1 MLNKDLA
8 ILFSL
13 GASMASAQAIVHQ
26 QVNPNGVTQVHTVL
40 EHLSIITFPERITR
54 VAAGSDAVQV
64 EWHDNNVF
72 IKPVKNGL
80 ATNLMVW
87 TEHQFSSYELVAP
100 GPVSEMTIVLDER
113 ESPVPKATGSSEA
126 SEKAAAEQQQRITDS
141 IVGTTL
147 LDATPVVGHG
157 LHPAKDFV
165 SVAINEV
172 VRDKNAIYVRFAVTN
187 NSPHPYRILSPIVL
201 AITPQRN
208 ANLVPAMKGLQISD
222 QVLTQF
228 QSVQTYPVPVRSYS
242 VSNRDVDPGKT
253 VEGVLAFQP
262 KEADM
267 PGVYEFI
274 FANDGKHPTSAT
286 AVL

>member
-26 QVNPNGVTQVHTVL
+26 QVNPNGVTQVHTAL
-40 EHLSIITFPERITR
+40 EHLSIITLPEKITR

-87 TEHQFSSYELVAP
+87 TEHQFSAYELVAP
-100 GPVSEMTIVLDER
+100 GPVSEMTVVLDER
-113 ESPVPKATGSSEA
+113 KSPVPEATASSEVV
-126 SEKAAAEQQQRITDS
+126 EKAATEHQQRITDS
-141 IVGTTL
+141 IVGSTL
-147 LDATPVVGHG
+147 LGATPVVAHG

-187 NSPHPYRILSPIVL
+187 NSPHPYRILSPTVL

-228 QSVQTYPVPVRSYS
+228 QSVQTEPVTVRSYS

-253 VEGVLAFQP
+253 VQGVLTFQP

-267 PGVYEFI
+267 PGVYKFV
-274 FANDGKHPTSAT
+274 FANDGKHPTSAG

>member
-1 MLNKDLA
+1 MLNRNLA

-13 GASMASAQAIVHQ
+13 GASIASAQAILHQ
-26 QVNPNGVTQVHTVL
+26 QVNPNGVTEVHTAL
-40 EHLSIITFPERITR
+40 EHLSIITLPEKITR
-54 VAAGSDAVQV
+54 VAAGSDAVQI

-87 TEHQFSSYELVAP
+87 TEHQFSAYELVAP
-100 GPVSEMTIVLDER
+100 GPVSEMTIVLDEIKL
-113 ESPVPKATGSSEA
+113 PVPDATASSETA
-126 SEKAAAEQQQRITDS
+126 EKAAAEQQQRITDS
-141 IVGTTL
+141 IVGSTL
-147 LDATPVVGHG
+147 LGATPVVAHG
-157 LHPAKDFV
+157 LHPAKNFV

-187 NSPHPYRILSPIVL
+187 NSPNPYRIFSPTVL

-228 QSVQTYPVPVRSYS
+228 QSVQTDPVKVRDYF

-253 VEGVLAFQP
+253 VEGILTFQP
-262 KEADM
+262 KEVDI
-267 PGVYEFI
+267 PRVYEFI
-274 FANDGKHPTSAT
+274 FANDRKHPTSAT

>member
-26 QVNPNGVTQVHTVL
+26 QVNPNGDTQVHTAL
-40 EHLSIITFPERITR
+40 EHLSIITLPEKITR
-54 VAAGSDAVQV
+54 VAVGSDAVQV

-100 GPVSEMTIVLDER
+100 GPVSDMTVVLDER
-113 ESPVPKATGSSEA
+113 KSPVPEATASSEA
-126 SEKAAAEQQQRITDS
+126 VEKAATEHQQRITDS
-141 IVGTTL
+141 IVGSTL
-147 LDATPVVGHG
+147 LGATPVVAHG
-157 LHPAKDFV
+157 LHPGKGFV

-187 NSPHPYRILSPIVL
+187 NSPHPYRILSPMVL

-228 QSVQTYPVPVRSYS
+228 QSVQTEPVTVRSYS

-253 VEGVLAFQP
+253 VQGVITFQP

-267 PGVYEFI
+267 PGVYEFV
-274 FANDGKHPTSAT
+274 FANDGKHPTSAA

>member
-1 MLNKDLA
+1 MLKKDLA

-26 QVNPNGVTQVHTVL
+26 SVDPNGVTQVHTAL
-40 EHLSIITFPERITR
+40 EHLSIIALPEKIIR

-64 EWHDNNVF
+64 EWHDSNVF

-87 TEHQFSSYELVAP
+87 TEHQFSAYELAAP
-100 GPVSEMTIVLDER
+100 GPVSDMTIVLDESK
-113 ESPVPKATGSSEA
+113 SPVPKTTASSEA
-126 SEKAAAEQQQRITDS
+126 GEKAAAEQQQRISDS
-141 IVGTTL
+141 IIGSTL
-147 LDATPVVGHG
+147 LDATPVVAHG

-165 SVAINEV
+165 SVVINEV
-172 VRDKNAIYVRFAVTN
+172 VRDKDSVYIRFAVTN
-187 NSPHPYRILSPIVL
+187 NSPHPYRILSPTVL

-208 ANLVPAMKGLQISD
+208 VNLVPALKDLQISD
-222 QVLTQF
+222 QVLAQF
-228 QSVQTYPVPVRSYS
+228 QSVQTDPVTVRGYS

-253 VEGVLAFQP
+253 VEGVLTIQP
-262 KEADM
+262 KEVDK
-267 PGVYEFI
+267 PVVYEFV
-274 FANDGKHPTSAT
+274 FANDGKHPTSAA

>member
-26 QVNPNGVTQVHTVL
+26 QVNPNGVTRVHTAL
-40 EHLSIITFPERITR
+40 EHLSIITFPEKITR
-54 VAAGSDAVQV
+54 VAAGSDAVQI

-100 GPVSEMTIVLDER
+100 GPVSEMTIVLDE
-113 ESPVPKATGSSEA
+113 SKLPVPEGTASSEA
-126 SEKAAAEQQQRITDS
+126 AEKAAAEQQQRINDS
-141 IVGTTL
+141 IVGSTL
-147 LDATPVVGHG
+147 LGATPVVAHG
-157 LHPAKDFV
+157 LRPAKDFV

-187 NSPHPYRILSPIVL
+187 NSSHPYRILSPTVL

-228 QSVQTYPVPVRSYS
+228 QSVQTEPVTVRSYS

-262 KEADM
+262 KEVDI

>member
-26 QVNPNGVTQVHTVL
+26 QVDTNGVTQVHTAL
-40 EHLSIITFPERITR
+40 EHLSIITLPEKIVR

-64 EWHDNNVF
+64 EWHDSNVF

-87 TEHQFSSYELVAP
+87 TEHQFSAYELAAP
-100 GPVSEMTIVLDER
+100 GPVSDMTIVLDESK
-113 ESPVPKATGSSEA
+113 SPVPKTTASSEA
-126 SEKAAAEQQQRITDS
+126 GEKAAAEQQQRISDS
-141 IVGTTL
+141 IIGSTL

-157 LHPAKDFV
+157 LHPAKDYV
-165 SVAINEV
+165 GVVINEV
-172 VRDKNAIYVRFAVTN
+172 VRDKNSVYVRFAVTN
-187 NSPHPYRILSPIVL
+187 NSPHPYRILSPTVL

-208 ANLVPAMKGLQISD
+208 VNLVPALKGLQISD
-222 QVLTQF
+222 QVLAQF
-228 QSVQTYPVPVRSYS
+228 QSVQTEPVTVRGYS

-253 VEGVLAFQP
+253 VEGVLTIQP
-262 KEADM
+262 KEVDK
-267 PGVYEFI
+267 PVVYEFV
-274 FANDGKHPTSAT
+274 FANDGKHPTSVA

>member
-1 MLNKDLA
+1 
-8 ILFSL
+8 
-13 GASMASAQAIVHQ
+13 
-26 QVNPNGVTQVHTVL
+26 
-40 EHLSIITFPERITR
+40 
-54 VAAGSDAVQV
+54 
-64 EWHDNNVF
+64 
-72 IKPVKNGL
+72 
-80 ATNLMVW
+80 MVW
-87 TEHQFSSYELVAP
+87 TEHQFSAYELVAP

-141 IVGTTL
+141 IVGSTL
-147 LDATPVVGHG
+147 LGATPVVAHG

-187 NSPHPYRILSPIVL
+187 NSPHPYRILSPTVL

-228 QSVQTYPVPVRSYS
+228 QSVQTDTVTVRSYS

-253 VEGVLAFQP
+253 VEGVLTFQS
-262 KEADM
+262 KEVDM
-267 PGVYEFI
+267 PGVSGH
-274 FANDGKHPTSAT
+274 DLGSCPDSGPTTWMGQTLGRPRNASFRDQINRKAAQPVPALVMLAGHSRQARL
-286 AVL
+286 AVCHGSRRD

>member
-1 MLNKDLA
+1 
-8 ILFSL
+8 
-13 GASMASAQAIVHQ
+13 
-26 QVNPNGVTQVHTVL
+26 
-40 EHLSIITFPERITR
+40 
-54 VAAGSDAVQV
+54 VQV

-87 TEHQFSSYELVAP
+87 TEHQFSAYELVAP

-113 ESPVPKATGSSEA
+113 ESPVPKAPASPEA
-126 SEKAAAEQQQRITDS
+126 GEKATADEQQRITDS
-141 IVGTTL
+141 IVGSTL
-147 LDATPVVGHG
+147 LGVTPVVAHG

-172 VRDKNAIYVRFAVTN
+172 VRDKTSVYVRFAVTN
-187 NSPHPYRILSPIVL
+187 NSPHPYRILSPTVL

-228 QSVQTYPVPVRSYS
+228 QSVQANPVTVRSYS

-253 VEGVLAFQP
+253 VEGVLTFQP

-274 FANDGKHPTSAT
+274 FANDGKHPISAT